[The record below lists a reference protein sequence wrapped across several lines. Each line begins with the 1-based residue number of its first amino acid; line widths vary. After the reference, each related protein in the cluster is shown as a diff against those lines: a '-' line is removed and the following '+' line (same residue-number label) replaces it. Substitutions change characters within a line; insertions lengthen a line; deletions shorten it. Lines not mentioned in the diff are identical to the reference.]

1 RSPCARWPSQTTYCT
16 GIGWSRP
23 ICSRIAAS
31 ALGSRSSPAKTR
43 AGSPGETRT
52 RTKTPIVTRNA
63 TGIMSTRRR
72 RMYLIT
78 PSPQLT
84 LTLLLQLRRLETRD
98 PVRVGLHAGEILDA
112 DQRRH
117 AEAEPNA
124 RRIVDRVDLL
134 RLQKNRLAFRRIR
147 LGALLLHERVDLR
160 VGI

>member
-1 RSPCARWPSQTTYCT
+1 RSAA
-16 GIGWSRP
+16 
-23 ICSRIAAS
+23 IAA
-31 ALGSRSSPAKTR
+31 GSRSAPAKTR
-43 AGSPGETRT
+43 AVSPGETRT

-84 LTLLLQLRRLETRD
+84 LTLRLQLGRLETRD
-98 PVRVGLHAGEILDA
+98 PVRVRLHAGEIVHA
-112 DQRRH
+112 DERRH
-117 AEAEPNA
+117 AEAEPHA
-124 RRIVDRVDLL
+124 RRIVDCVDLL
-134 RLQKNRLAFRRIR
+134 RLEKNGLALCRIR